1 MRARVN
7 GYKVRSYHEAVM
19 TNIDG
24 SIDLY
29 EVQNSDGQHS
39 RENKAGPFNEHLVQ
53 MQGGYEYEV
62 GLWGR
67 PR

>member
-1 MRARVN
+1 
-7 GYKVRSYHEAVM
+7 M